1 MRRAWYHFWQ
11 NWQRGTVLGK
21 TKGRTFVRPRG
32 DEVKYAFTEALRR
45 ATRPTWG
52 RCPSRAASKTSMPT
66 LNGQRN
72 RHFIRL
78 PIQTLFPQKS
88 SNILKAFSAA
98 PRTSYYAELTVWL
111 QVQKSK
117 IP

>member
-1 MRRAWYHFWQ
+1 MPEK
-11 NWQRGTVLGK
+11 QR
-21 TKGRTFVRPRG
+21 GRTFVRPRG

-72 RHFIRL
+72 F
-78 PIQTLFPQKS
+78 QTTLLQTRAMQKG
-88 SNILKAFSAA
+88 SNYFQFFFTADISID
-98 PRTSYYAELTVWL
+98 S
-111 QVQKSK
+111 
-117 IP
+117 

>member
-1 MRRAWYHFWQ
+1 MDFNRLLRLINPEPGAKKKAGLASGL
-11 NWQRGTVLGK
+11 N
-21 TKGRTFVRPRG
+21 G

-72 RHFIRL
+72 FRL
-78 PIQTLFPQKS
+78 HYFR
-88 SNILKAFSAA
+88 
-98 PRTSYYAELTVWL
+98 RTSSEKGSKKN
-111 QVQKSK
+111 QKTSGAFTPPK
-117 IP
+117 LVHKRLKPTLP

>member
-1 MRRAWYHFWQ
+1 
-11 NWQRGTVLGK
+11 
-21 TKGRTFVRPRG
+21 VRHISFIDPGSHEILVRNFLKNKNKKAGLASGLSG

-72 RHFIRL
+72 LDLHFLRPVWPEKGSNFFSKNIRR
-78 PIQTLFPQKS
+78 
-88 SNILKAFSAA
+88 FSRQPGACH
-98 PRTSYYAELTVWL
+98 TV
-111 QVQKSK
+111 
-117 IP
+117 